1 MLVLSRQLNDKIM
14 IDDNIVITIVG
25 IIGDKVRLGFEAPD
39 NVKIHR
45 QEVYLAIKRQ
55 EAEARLKQHTEL
67 HVGVDGVSRDAEGN
81 PCGNEE

>member
-14 IDDNIVITIVG
+14 IDDNIVITVVG

-55 EAEARLKQHTEL
+55 EAEENARDRAKEKQE
-67 HVGVDGVSRDAEGN
+67 
-81 PCGNEE
+81 